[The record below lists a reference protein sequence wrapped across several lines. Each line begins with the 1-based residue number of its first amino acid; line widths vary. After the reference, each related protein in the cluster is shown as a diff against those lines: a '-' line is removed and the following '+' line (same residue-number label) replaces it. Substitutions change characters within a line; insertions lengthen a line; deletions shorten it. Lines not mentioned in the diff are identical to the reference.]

1 MGVAARCL
9 VSVSPAPGYRDFGRA
24 GWVGIARSLGNHGYS
39 WSCTPVTGDVTV
51 RYLGFATQNLTP
63 SYAHN
68 RGHGFQLR
76 CLSEETAPTGC
87 FNASLY
93 PNNARPPRSRMKA
106 AAATERGGGIV

>member
-9 VSVSPAPGYRDFGRA
+9 VSVSPAPGYRAFGRA
-24 GWVGIARSLGNHGYS
+24 GWEGIARTIGYGYS
-39 WSCTPVTGDVTV
+39 WSCTPVTDDVTV
-51 RYLGFATQNLTP
+51 RYLDFDTQTLYP
-63 SYAHN
+63 SYAHY
-68 RGHGFQLR
+68 RGPGFQLR